1 MWHSGRAGG
10 AAGPSDWGWG
20 ARSRRRSR
28 VTTGSARHWRR
39 DAGEEEERQIKA
51 NLPLT
56 PPGAPPLPERD
67 LPCCGRLWGADHQ
80 IPAD

>member
-1 MWHSGRAGG
+1 MWHSGSAGG
-10 AAGPSDWGWG
+10 AAGPRDWGWG

-56 PPGAPPLPERD
+56 PPGAPPPPERD
-67 LPCCGRLWGADHQ
+67 LPCCGRLWGSS
-80 IPAD
+80 

>member
-51 NLPLT
+51 NLPPNPSRSPASSRKELALLWEAL
-56 PPGAPPLPERD
+56 GSGSSN
-67 LPCCGRLWGADHQ
+67 PC
-80 IPAD
+80 